1 MSCPSRSRT
10 VAAGMILLNL
20 VVRTLAC
27 SLNVP
32 ESVLQNTGSF
42 VLAHVQAVE
51 SVLVEQ
57 TDRAL
62 DDLLSGQGAAGH
74 APMLLELS
82 SMALLAWPFT

>member
-1 MSCPSRSRT
+1 MSHPSRSRT
-10 VAAGMILLNL
+10 AAAGLILLNL

-51 SVLVEQ
+51 TSVGRTLGPI
-57 TDRAL
+57 R
-62 DDLLSGQGAAGH
+62 LLRQ
-74 APMLLELS
+74 LLT
-82 SMALLAWPFT
+82 ARR